1 MQEKK
6 KTLITPEKRSLN
18 VCSKGLRDFR
28 RLLDQLAKQPAPGR
42 YVKAGREVYI
52 PKYAI
57 KGPKSEQEPEINR

>member
-28 RLLDQLAKQPAPGR
+28 RLREELAKQQAPRREELKGIDHHGR
-42 YVKAGREVYI
+42 
-52 PKYAI
+52 
-57 KGPKSEQEPEINR
+57 

>member
-28 RLLDQLAKQPAPGR
+28 RLREQLAKQQGPRPEELKEIDHHGR
-42 YVKAGREVYI
+42 
-52 PKYAI
+52 
-57 KGPKSEQEPEINR
+57 